1 MADSKKSGP
10 QGLQATITA
19 GLGAAATATCIQWI
33 DPKYAQYWA
42 GLASLIVPV
51 IGYFLARW
59 FASMDEPEEL
69 TRYKAR
75 LKRDLKHQL
84 KILNDRHVTDDIK
97 KGVKKKYSET
107 MLKLSTAN
115 QDYKEQGA
123 AQGIVVD
130 E

>member
-1 MADSKKSGP
+1 
-10 QGLQATITA
+10 
-19 GLGAAATATCIQWI
+19 
-33 DPKYAQYWA
+33 
-42 GLASLIVPV
+42 
-51 IGYFLARW
+51 
-59 FASMDEPEEL
+59 MDEPEEL